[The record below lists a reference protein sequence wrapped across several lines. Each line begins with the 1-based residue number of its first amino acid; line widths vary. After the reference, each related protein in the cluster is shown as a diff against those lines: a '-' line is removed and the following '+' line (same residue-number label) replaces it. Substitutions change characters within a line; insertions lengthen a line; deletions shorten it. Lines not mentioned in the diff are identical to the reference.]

1 MRVTNRLSPILIGML
16 VSGRN
21 GENFDSAPFL
31 QACPSQEVDRSPAA
45 AAVSSRAGV
54 RQFGRP
60 RRASD
65 RADPPPGLRRT
76 QTEAQAAPCEVMTLT
91 PSVRA
96 ISLCSFP

>member
-31 QACPSQEVDRSPAA
+31 RAGPFKEVNRSPAA

-60 RRASD
+60 RRAFD
-65 RADPPPGLRRT
+65 RAEPPPGCDELRLRPRRRLAPPVQGHNT
-76 QTEAQAAPCEVMTLT
+76 HTE
-91 PSVRA
+91 RA
-96 ISLCSFP
+96 RNI